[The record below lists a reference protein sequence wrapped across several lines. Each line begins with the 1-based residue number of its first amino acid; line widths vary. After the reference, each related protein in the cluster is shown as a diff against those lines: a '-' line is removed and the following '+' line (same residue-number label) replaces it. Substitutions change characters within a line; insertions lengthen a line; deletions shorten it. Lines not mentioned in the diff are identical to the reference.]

1 MTDRTRIHIELAAGE
16 AIQIGDATITLIEK
30 SGRRARLTVQAS
42 ACTAVTRQPATT
54 TPSALE
60 CASSALMAKEHTHGQ
75 YPI

>member
-1 MTDRTRIHIELAAGE
+1 MTVMHIELSAGD
-16 AIQIGDATITLIEK
+16 AIQVGDATITLVEK

-60 CASSALMAKEHTHGQ
+60 CASSALTAKEHTHGQ
-75 YPI
+75 HPI

>member
-1 MTDRTRIHIELAAGE
+1 MTVMHIELSAGD
-16 AIQIGDATITLIEK
+16 AIQVGDTTITLIEK

-60 CASSALMAKEHTHGQ
+60 CAPSTPKEPTHGQ
-75 YPI
+75 YPL

>member
-1 MTDRTRIHIELAAGE
+1 MTVMHIELSAGD
-16 AIQIGDATITLIEK
+16 AIQVGDATITLIEK

-54 TPSALE
+54 PSAQE
-60 CASSALMAKEHTHGQ
+60 CAPSKPKEPIHGQ